1 MGLNFEQ
8 LELVKSISRG
18 ILEQITYMINNDSI
32 SEISEIE
39 SEIESTDDTD
49 ALNLDLHD
57 QVDLVVNYGE
67 DYDLSDVRCSSSKLR
82 YEIEN
87 YANIILHHLAT
98 ELALEEFKEFKEFA
112 INEYGSLKRTWRI
125 FQSGF
130 SE

>member
-8 LELVKSISRG
+8 MDVVKEISRG
-18 ILEQITYMINNDSI
+18 ILEKITYMINNDSI

-49 ALNLDLHD
+49 ALNLDLCD
-57 QVDLVVNYGE
+57 QVDLIINHGE
-67 DYDLSDVRCSSSKLR
+67 DYDLSNVRCSSSKLR

-87 YANIILHHLAT
+87 YANIILYNLAK

-112 INEYGSLKRTWRI
+112 LNEYGPLKKTWRI